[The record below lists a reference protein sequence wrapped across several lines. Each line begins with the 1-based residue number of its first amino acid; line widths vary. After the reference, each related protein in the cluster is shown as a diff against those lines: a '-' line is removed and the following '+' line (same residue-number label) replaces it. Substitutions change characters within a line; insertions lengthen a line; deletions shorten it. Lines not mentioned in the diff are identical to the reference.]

1 MSQST
6 PEPYRRGSAS
16 PDGPAGG
23 APRRAGRASRW
34 GLYLPLIALALIV
47 AAWSGFWLFA
57 RNLVADGL
65 DRAVAEAAARGDAW
79 TCVNRTISG
88 YPFRIE
94 VRCADV
100 TLTRQASAGVTQ
112 FSAGPVLVI
121 GQPHTPNHVVIQAR
135 GPLEARLAD
144 GARIAARWDQFEASR
159 RDASGELERLSLDAR
174 RPVVT
179 LTAPGG
185 ATSTLSAQ
193 SLEAHLR
200 RNPARPAPD
209 QARDL
214 FVRVGQLAS
223 GELDALFGD
232 ANPSDLDVQITASRS
247 NLLGQGI
254 APTALEAW
262 RLAGGSLDLTR
273 VNLRKGIKQVEAKG
287 MLMIDEEK
295 RPAGRIEPSA
305 LNIDQFAG
313 IRLRGGA
320 MDLASALSGR
330 AAPATPDG
338 LRPLPAID
346 IRGGR
351 IGFGPIRLPFGP
363 LAPLY

>member
-1 MSQST
+1 MTQTT
-6 PEPYRRGSAS
+6 PEPDRRESANA
-16 PDGPAGG
+16 DGPAGG
-23 APRRAGRASRW
+23 VRRRTGRASRW
-34 GLYLPLIALALIV
+34 GLYLPLVVLAVIV
-47 AAWSGFWLFA
+47 AAWSGFWLLA

-65 DRAVAEAAARGDAW
+65 DRAVAEAATRGDAW

-112 FSAGPVLVI
+112 LSAGPILVI
-121 GQPHTPNHVVIQAR
+121 GQPHTPNHVIIQAR

-159 RDASGELERLSLDAR
+159 RNASGELERLSMEAR

-179 LTAPGG
+179 LTAASG

-193 SLEAHLR
+193 ALEAHVR
-200 RNPARPAPD
+200 RNPTRPASE

-214 FVRVGQLAS
+214 FLRIGQMAS
-223 GELDALFGD
+223 GELDALLGD
-232 ANPSDLDVQITASRS
+232 TNPSDLDVQITATRS
-247 NLLGQGI
+247 GLLGQGI
-254 APTALEAW
+254 TPAALEAW
-262 RLAGGSLDLTR
+262 RLAGGALDLTR
-273 VNLRKGIKQVEAKG
+273 VNLRKGIKQFEAKG
-287 MLMIDEEK
+287 TLTIDDDK
-295 RPAGRIEPSA
+295 RIAGRIEPSA

-330 AAPATPDG
+330 PAPSTPDG